1 MNLDF
6 NSSPKTINTSFNVI
20 YSNDPV
26 KKFGVGIYV
35 EISNIKWQVI
45 NHYIS
50 TNDLNEIRCT
60 FVTSS
65 SIFGTF
71 TIKVPK
77 ADIDI
82 TKLKLEITTTS
93 YDLNSN
99 WIFSNINDAGNEAR
113 IIAASSLTITLV

>member
-6 NSSPKTINTSFNVI
+6 NSSPNTINRSFNVI
-20 YSNDPV
+20 YNDPV
-26 KKFGVGIYV
+26 KKFGVEIYV

-50 TNDLNEIRCT
+50 TNDLNEVRCT

>member
-1 MNLDF
+1 MLTPEP
-6 NSSPKTINTSFNVI
+6 SS
-20 YSNDPV
+20 
-26 KKFGVGIYV
+26 
-35 EISNIKWQVI
+35 
-45 NHYIS
+45 
-50 TNDLNEIRCT
+50 L
-60 FVTSS
+60 TSS

-82 TKLKLEITTTS
+82 TKLKLEIITTS